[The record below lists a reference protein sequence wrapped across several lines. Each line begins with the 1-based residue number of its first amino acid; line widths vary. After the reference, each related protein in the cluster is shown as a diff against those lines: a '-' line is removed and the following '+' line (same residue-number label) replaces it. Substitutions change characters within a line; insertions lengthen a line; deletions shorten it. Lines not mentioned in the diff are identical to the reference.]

1 MRLPSF
7 LALLLL
13 LLPAVAHAHDGDLVQ
28 VGQTAPA
35 FTATT
40 AQGAPVALAVLRGQV
55 VLLNFFATW
64 CPPCKTELPALE
76 KRVWAPFQRRGLALF
91 AIGRE
96 HSVAE
101 VAAYKKANHLSFE
114 FLADPDRSIYARYA
128 TEYIP
133 RCYLIGRDGRVK
145 FATVGY
151 EPAEFTQLIAA
162 IDRELGHP

>member
-1 MRLPSF
+1 MRLSAF
-7 LALLLL
+7 VALLIA
-13 LLPAVAHAHDGDLVQ
+13 LLPALTRAAEGDIVKL
-28 VGQTAPA
+28 GQIAPT

-40 AQGAPVALAVLRGQV
+40 AQGSHVDLAGSKGQV

-64 CPPCKTELPALE
+64 CPPCKTEMPALE
-76 KRVWAPFQRRGLALF
+76 SQVWAPFQSRGLVMF

-101 VAAYKKANHLSFE
+101 VAAYKKANHLTFE
-114 FLADPDRSIYARYA
+114 FLADPDRSIYAKYA

-133 RCYLIGRDGRVK
+133 RCYLIGRDGQVK

-151 EPAEFTQLIAA
+151 EPAEFAQLIAA
-162 IDRELGHP
+162 IDRELGH